1 MGRRINVP
9 KITMGRDTE
18 RIKGS
23 EKVQI
28 YAGGEGLAVYSFPR
42 IVKHQ
47 SAISFLPCVF
57 CLNNLFGLNLKQW
70 RGDHMKWKPQPS
82 F

>member
-1 MGRRINVP
+1 MGRRIDVP
-9 KITMGRDTE
+9 EITMEINIE
-18 RIKGS
+18 RIEGT

-28 YAGGEGLAVYSFPR
+28 YAGGEGPTVFSFPR

-57 CLNNLFGLNLKQW
+57 V
-70 RGDHMKWKPQPS
+70 
-82 F
+82 